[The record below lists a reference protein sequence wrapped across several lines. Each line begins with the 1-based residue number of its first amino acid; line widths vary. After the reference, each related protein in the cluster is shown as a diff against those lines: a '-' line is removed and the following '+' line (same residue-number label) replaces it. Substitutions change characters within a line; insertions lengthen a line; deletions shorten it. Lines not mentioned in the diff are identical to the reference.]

1 MTYRPYAAIIAEA
14 NANSSKLVLEL
25 VNGTATTIPALT
37 PVGMD
42 NAGNMQP
49 VSIGDNLSSV
59 AVLGIT
65 ESSVPPSQSGNVVFS
80 GRIENVSISAPH
92 GSILY
97 VSKTGTLTTNI
108 PTVGMFGFVP
118 GDEVIRIGGVV
129 KNKANPSLKDIIVRI
144 EVIGTL

>member
-25 VNGTATTIPALT
+25 TNGTASTIPALT

-42 NAGNMQP
+42 NVGNIMP
-49 VSIGDNLSSV
+49 IAIGDNLSSI

-65 ESSVPPSQSGNVVFS
+65 EASILPSQSGNVVFS

-97 VSKTGTLTTNI
+97 VSKTGSLTTNV
-108 PTVGMFGFVP
+108 PTIGMFGFVA
-118 GDEVIRIGGVV
+118 GDHVIRIGGVV
-129 KNKANPSLKDIIVRI
+129 KNKTNPSLKDIVVRI
-144 EVIGTL
+144 EVVGTL